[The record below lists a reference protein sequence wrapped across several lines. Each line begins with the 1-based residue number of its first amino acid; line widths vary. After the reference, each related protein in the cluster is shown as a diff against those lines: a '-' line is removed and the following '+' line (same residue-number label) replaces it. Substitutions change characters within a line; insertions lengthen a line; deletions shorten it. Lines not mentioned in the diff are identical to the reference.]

1 MPPQTQV
8 ITPSKNYT
16 LREYDT
22 LFERMNE
29 PAIYDMYQDTRD
41 LLGGLK
47 FPNVDM
53 YCIYGTGVDT
63 ERTIIYDKDS
73 SFPSNPKKIVYDK
86 NGDSS
91 VNLESLEYC
100 LKWKDQTKYKFKS
113 LKVDDGDHL
122 RLIKEDRVLE
132 YLKAEIVNIILSAGN

>member
-1 MPPQTQV
+1 MF
-8 ITPSKNYT
+8 
-16 LREYDT
+16 D
-22 LFERMNE
+22 RMNQ
-29 PAIYDMYQDTRD
+29 PDIYNMHLDTRD
-41 LLGGLK
+41 LVGGLK

-63 ERTIIYDKDS
+63 ERAIIYDKDS
-73 SFPSNPKKIVYDK
+73 NFPENPKKIVYDK

-113 LKVDDGDHL
+113 LKIDDGDHL
-122 RLIKEDRVLE
+122 RLIKEDRVLD
-132 YLKAEIVNIILSAGN
+132 YLKAEIMKISSLAAN